1 MFPYTTPSKYKSHDQ
16 AHFMRRKNMKVWAYP
31 FPSGSC
37 LVFLVMKVQ
46 NEVMFDLFLCL
57 MLVVFENVKANGTI
71 TLVQIG
77 LSGKQVLVML
87 ANIYYVQIKL

>member
-1 MFPYTTPSKYKSHDQ
+1 MFSYTTPSKCKSHDQ
-16 AHFMRRKNMKVWAYP
+16 VHFTRRRDMKGRAYP
-31 FPSGSC
+31 FPSGFY
-37 LVFLVMKVQ
+37 LLFLLIKIQ

-57 MLVVFENVKANGTI
+57 MLIVFENAKANGTI
-71 TLVQIG
+71 TLVQIS